1 MEKYDYEVKNYKHR
15 DLKVLNII
23 LDEDYNVFSLSD
35 GLDSSKIKILNLT
48 IQEFYW
54 YTAIENTNRIDI
66 FHGENVLYYV
76 SDTNKFYD

>member
-48 IQEFYW
+48 IQEFY
-54 YTAIENTNRIDI
+54 
-66 FHGENVLYYV
+66 
-76 SDTNKFYD
+76 